1 MMSLANFKTMD
12 PFILLSAVN
21 MQLRDE
27 YSSLDELCATNDIDK
42 NELTEKLKTAGF
54 EYNSEQNQVRWDL
67 KYFFILQL
75 NRCSQFYNDKL
86 R

>member
-27 YSSLDELCATNDIDK
+27 YSSLDELCSTNDIDK
-42 NELTEKLKTAGF
+42 NELIEKLKTAGF
-54 EYNSEQNQVRWDL
+54 EYNASQNQFR
-67 KYFFILQL
+67 
-75 NRCSQFYNDKL
+75 
-86 R
+86 

>member
-27 YSSLDELCATNDIDK
+27 YSSLDELCSTNDIDK
-42 NELTEKLKTAGF
+42 NELIDKLKAAGF
-54 EYNSEQNQVRWDL
+54 EYNASQNQFR
-67 KYFFILQL
+67 
-75 NRCSQFYNDKL
+75 
-86 R
+86 